1 MIIRI
6 SGEKKSDLI
15 LNGDGKIIRQEKK
28 YPILDPLTGLKD
40 YEHPYYEVEIE
51 IRGQMKDNKDEYF
64 TTHKSEKQVKS
75 PPKPRPA
82 IVSDLHGTY
91 KQRKGESRDAFL
103 KRLDSGDYDMKR

>member
-6 SGEKKSDLI
+6 SGENEPEFVI
-15 LNGDGKIIRQEKK
+15 EGGMKIICNEKK
-28 YPILDPLTGLKD
+28 YPILDPRTGLKD

-51 IRGQMKDNKDEYF
+51 IQGGQMKDNKDEYF
-64 TTHKSEKQVKS
+64 TTRKSEKQVKS

-91 KQRKGESRDAFL
+91 KQRKGESHEEFL
-103 KRLDSGDYDMKR
+103 ERLRRIDKKW